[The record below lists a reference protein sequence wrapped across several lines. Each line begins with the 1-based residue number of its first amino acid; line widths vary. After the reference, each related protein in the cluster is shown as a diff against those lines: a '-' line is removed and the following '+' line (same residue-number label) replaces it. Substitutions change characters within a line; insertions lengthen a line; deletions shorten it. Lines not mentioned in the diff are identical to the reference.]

1 MIRLIILFAA
11 LMATGCAT
19 TPNQSE
25 PTVPLTFSMHLGE
38 ITTPPENYVVM
49 CSPLCP
55 TQYQPPVIIRLD
67 EASWEVL
74 QSANRRVN
82 SSNRDRESW
91 EVARA
96 KAYWLTNEAN
106 VDRRTLSLA
115 IGFTAMENGYAAGE
129 RRVVLLA
136 RTTRGTYILDDRSDQ
151 VIPLHASP
159 YFWYKIEDF
168 ATGRWHYAQNRNLQ
182 AESDK

>member
-1 MIRLIILFAA
+1 MIRVGLL
-11 LMATGCAT
+11 LATLTMVGCAT
-19 TPNQSE
+19 APQQSE
-25 PTVPLTFSMHLGE
+25 PSVPLTFSMHMGE
-38 ITTPPENYVVM
+38 PAEVPADYLQM
-49 CSPLCP
+49 CQPLCP

-67 EASWEVL
+67 EVSWEAL
-74 QSANRRVN
+74 QNANRFVN
-82 SSNRDRESW
+82 ANVDSEDSR
-91 EVARA
+91 EVARV

-115 IGFTAMENGYAAGE
+115 IGFTAMQDGYAAGE

-136 RTTRGTYILDDRSDQ
+136 RTTRGTYILDDKYDD

-168 ATGRWHYAQNRNLQ
+168 ATGRWHYAQNRGV
-182 AESDK
+182 E